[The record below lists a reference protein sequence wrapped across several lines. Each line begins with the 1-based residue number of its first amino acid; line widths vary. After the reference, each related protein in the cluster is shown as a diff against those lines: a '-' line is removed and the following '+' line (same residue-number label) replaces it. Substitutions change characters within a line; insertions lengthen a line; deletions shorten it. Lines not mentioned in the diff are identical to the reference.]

1 MTMPRHSTFTI
12 CSKNPFEVKAK
23 LDFKLFMFPPTRLP
37 LGLYDYRLKHLAVL
51 EDKDYVVV
59 TVQVLCV
66 AQLFGIQELESRTTP
81 FQGREDDMHTPAS
94 STTPTTLPTSSTT
107 LPTSTPT
114 PAGPITRSRA
124 KKDTTR
130 GARATL

>member
-94 STTPTTLPTSSTT
+94 STTPTTLPTS
-107 LPTSTPT
+107 TPT

-130 GARATL
+130 GSRATL